1 MPSRRLSKQ
10 EDERPGT
17 PASCVLCG
25 VMILDTDLATS
36 SERAM
41 DVLQEDNLKA
51 HRKKGAT
58 RGHFLVPSAELANA
72 NFSKFPW
79 LASCYYRAG
88 ESRLVEP
95 CFLKL
100 SDHLVVQSPSS
111 KWCLTGIASPP
122 YDSCAPFIAPRSK
135 DTARICGTKRVAQYN
150 NALFTRFYQADV
162 VLHKQPRRYRDK
174 NIGYMFHSHC
184 WEVLGHLL
192 GHEVIEKK
200 LDKVVRAV
208 RQYWYKRCPRHMK
221 LPRDGTLG
229 ILDVNLFSRAHEDG
243 EVAYA
248 KYQAYAFGCDIHIS
262 PWVVPEVQN
271 IINLARAQR
280 TDWKSSHFNKLPLEI
295 CLLVLEDICPLDF
308 TQCDVQC
315 TRNMLSVFALDV
327 PESFW
332 RSRLQTNR
340 DLFFEVDCVR
350 DHDSLD
356 WQYLWLGL
364 MDLLADHTWFVSS
377 GLATRKRALRS
388 IKPIV
393 SHFRNLR

>member
-1 MPSRRLSKQ
+1 
-10 EDERPGT
+10 
-17 PASCVLCG
+17 
-25 VMILDTDLATS
+25 MIGRISYLI
-36 SERAM
+36 
-41 DVLQEDNLKA
+41 
-51 HRKKGAT
+51 
-58 RGHFLVPSAELANA
+58 
-72 NFSKFPW
+72 
-79 LASCYYRAG
+79 
-88 ESRLVEP
+88 
-95 CFLKL
+95 L
-100 SDHLVVQSPSS
+100 SDPLVVWSPSS
-111 KWCLTGIASPP
+111 SKWHLTGIDSPP
-122 YDSCAPFIAPRSK
+122 GRGYVPFFAPRNK
-135 DTARICGTKRVAQYN
+135 NTARICGRDQVAHYN
-150 NALFTRFYQADV
+150 NALFMGYYQGNARARI
-162 VLHKQPRRYRDK
+162 QPRRYRDK
-174 NIGYMFHSHC
+174 NIGYLFHSHC

-200 LDKVVRAV
+200 LGKVIRSVRK
-208 RQYWYKRCPRHMK
+208 YWFKRTLRYME
-221 LPRDGTLG
+221 LSSDEMLGTW
-229 ILDVNLFSRAHEDG
+229 DMDSFFRAHVYD

-248 KYQAYAFGCDIHIS
+248 KYQEYAFGCDIHIS

-327 PESFW
+327 PEFFW

-340 DLFFEVDCVR
+340 DLFFEVDCIT

-364 MDLLADHTWFVSS
+364 MDLLADHTWFISS

-393 SHFRNLR
+393 SHFKSLR